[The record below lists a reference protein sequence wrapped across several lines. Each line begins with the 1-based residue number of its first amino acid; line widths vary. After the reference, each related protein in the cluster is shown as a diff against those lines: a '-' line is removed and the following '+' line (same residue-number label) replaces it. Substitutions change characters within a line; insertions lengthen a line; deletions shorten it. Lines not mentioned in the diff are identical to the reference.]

1 MKSSNPRGYGWSFVG
16 HLVAGLLVTV
26 LGMVHGLS
34 CQRRPKELVLP
45 IEFLVDTTQL
55 EEEPEPP
62 VPEKITPDE
71 PPPPPPPKPDPKKEE
86 PKKPDVKKPDVKKPD
101 VKKPPVNVST
111 AVVHR
116 VRTPK
121 PLPKPTVKKPTG
133 PKLSPEEIAKLLAMG
148 AKASDRTV
156 IPGEDERALA
166 ILKNALYAAWIRP
179 TNDQKGRRPAQ
190 IELRVDRFGVVTGRR
205 LLQSSGS
212 PAMDASVER
221 AAAAVRQVLKLP
233 AGFTDRFPAVIIEF
247 ELE

>member
-1 MKSSNPRGYGWSFVG
+1 
-16 HLVAGLLVTV
+16 
-26 LGMVHGLS
+26 
-34 CQRRPKELVLP
+34 
-45 IEFLVDTTQL
+45 
-55 EEEPEPP
+55 
-62 VPEKITPDE
+62 
-71 PPPPPPPKPDPKKEE
+71 
-86 PKKPDVKKPDVKKPD
+86 
-101 VKKPPVNVST
+101 
-111 AVVHR
+111 
-116 VRTPK
+116 
-121 PLPKPTVKKPTG
+121 VKKPTG